1 MHLYPALK
9 YFTKYGVMDNDY
21 QKFMP
26 LIHLENPPSD
36 HLIKRK
42 LSKAQLR

>member
-9 YFTKYGVMDNDY
+9 YFTKYGVMDKDY

-26 LIHLENPPSD
+26 LFQFENLPSD
-36 HLIKRK
+36 QPIKHR
-42 LSKAQLR
+42 LSKAQLK